1 MFYDKK
7 CSIYQREVVTE
18 NFREVAKDTLLYEDL
33 ECDFFDEKNGLQ
45 LEQGNIAQEEENW
58 KLTVVLDGRYP
69 GIKIGAKLELKD
81 SDLGSIGIFQ
91 LLRAPEI
98 YRLPNGVVESM
109 TLFVRKHSNE
119 LWR

>member
-7 CSIYQREVVTE
+7 CSIYEREIVTE
-18 NFREVAKDTLLYEDL
+18 DFREVAKDILLYEDL
-33 ECDFFDEKNGLQ
+33 DCDFFEENHGLQ

-58 KLTVVLDGRYP
+58 KLTVVLDGWYP
-69 GIKIGAKLELKD
+69 GIKNGAKIELKD
-81 SDLGSIGIFQ
+81 PDLGSIGVFQ
-91 LLRAPEI
+91 LVRAPAV
-98 YRLPNGVVESM
+98 YRLPNGIVESM